1 MNRYLLGSAFAALAL
16 ASPVAV
22 SAQALPPAV
31 VAVIDRDRVASTCTQ
46 CVAATQQLQA
56 QIRQYQARQQQLT
69 APLQAERQAIQTA
82 INALPQ
88 GGQPDAA
95 LRTRA
100 QTFTTN
106 EQAAE
111 RELGAAQETIRRN
124 QNFVVQQILQRMDP
138 LIGQVTRERG
148 ANVAVDVAGTL
159 AHSPALNVTDAV
171 LALMNQNSTPFN
183 SVAPP
188 PQQQPAAQQPAGQRP
203 PAQQPQQPRPR
214 PQGR

>member
-56 QIRQYQARQQQLT
+56 QIRQFQARQQQLGT
-69 APLQAERQAIQTA
+69 PLQTEQNAIQAA

-88 GGQPDAA
+88 GGQPDPA
-95 LRTRA
+95 LRARV
-100 QTFTTN
+100 QTFQN
-106 EQAAE
+106 NQQAAE
-111 RELGAAQETIRRN
+111 RELGTTQETIRRN

-148 ANVAVDVAGTL
+148 ATVAVDVATTL

-188 PQQQPAAQQPAGQRP
+188 PQAQPAAAPPAGQRP
-203 PAQQPQQPRPR
+203 PAQPQQPRPR